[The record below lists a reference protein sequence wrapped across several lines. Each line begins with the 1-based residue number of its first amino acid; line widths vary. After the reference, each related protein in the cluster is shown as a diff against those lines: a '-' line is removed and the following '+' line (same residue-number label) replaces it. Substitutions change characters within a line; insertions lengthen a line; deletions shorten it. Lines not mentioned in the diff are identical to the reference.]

1 MSPSWNFPKALPLRE
16 RLQNARFVPILIA
29 SIPYM
34 HALVW
39 YSMCV
44 CRQALGI
51 QVVRQAGMQ
60 AGSQVGM
67 HVCMVG
73 CVLVCMHGRR
83 EGGMDG
89 WTWMDA
95 ALALSTLLP
104 HEMLFIC

>member
-44 CRQALGI
+44 CRAGVRYSGSQAGGHAGGKPGRYACMYGWLCACLYAWTEGGRDGWMDMDGCSLGI
-51 QVVRQAGMQ
+51 IY
-60 AGSQVGM
+60 
-67 HVCMVG
+67 
-73 CVLVCMHGRR
+73 
-83 EGGMDG
+83 
-89 WTWMDA
+89 
-95 ALALSTLLP
+95 LASP
-104 HEMLFIC
+104 